1 VVIKSKK
8 IKKMK
13 ISALKIKG
21 FRSFGPEEVIIP
33 IDEKLVGFIG
43 LNSAGKTTSLEALR
57 KLFGQSL
64 IDKEIFRQDFHVG
77 KEEKLDEITERTLSI
92 EVRIDFDEE
101 EKDGIPHFFS
111 DMVVDEEDGNPYLRL
126 RVEANWKKSDY
137 EPEGEIDNK
146 VYVIKVAEGTAE
158 EEGSKQIFPNHFRRL
173 IQIIYVPAIRRPAE
187 QLKYVSGSILFRV
200 LKKIKW
206 DDSFKAEFDG
216 KIEEI
221 NNAFKSLSEF
231 STVQNSITEFW
242 QQFHKDE
249 RYKDTTLGFGGSDF
263 DSILKKLEI
272 SFSPSGTHK
281 AYKIDELGEGYRSLF
296 YLTLVCALLEI
307 EEKLAE
313 NDDEENIGINR
324 PLLTILAIE
333 EPENHIAPQLL
344 GRVIKILK
352 TIASKDNSQVFI
364 SSHTPAIVKRL
375 NPESILHFRI
385 TNKYETE
392 VNKIL
397 LPEKTDEAYKYVK
410 EAVHNYPELYF
421 ARLVVIGEGDSEEV
435 IFNRLMEVMEVDFD
449 DNIINFAPL
458 GHRFVHH
465 IWRLLETLHIPYVT
479 LLDLDQEREGG
490 GWGRIKYAAKQLI
503 KIGIKKEE
511 LLKLSDDSILSDKAL
526 NDMHTW
532 SLLEK
537 DSIKNLNGWVDYLKK
552 YNIFYSNPLDLD
564 FLMLTHYQE
573 FYKKA
578 IPKNG
583 GPQIPDETK
592 EAKKF
597 NEKVTTSIQ
606 ATLKSEKSTGD
617 TYSEDEKKLMIW
629 YNYHFLGRGK
639 PTTHI
644 QVLSSMTDKEIKN
657 NLPQVFT
664 EIFDCIS
671 SLLNPDE
678 ANEAN

>member
-1 VVIKSKK
+1 
-8 IKKMK
+8 MK

-21 FRSFGPEEVIIP
+21 FRSFGPDEVNIP

-43 LNSAGKTTSLEALR
+43 LNSAGKTTSLEAMR

-64 IDKEIFRQDFHVG
+64 ADREIFRQDFHIG
-77 KEEKLDEITERTLSI
+77 KDENLDEITERVLSI
-92 EVRIDFDEE
+92 EARIDFDDE
-101 EKDGIPHFFS
+101 EKEAVPHFFS
-111 DMVVDEEDGNPYLRL
+111 DMVVDEEDKNPYLRL
-126 RVEANWKKSDY
+126 RLEATWEKSDY
-137 EPEGEIDNK
+137 EPEGEVDYK
-146 VYVIKVAEGTAE
+146 VYFIKVAEGTLE
-158 EEGSKQIFPNHFRRL
+158 EEDSKQIFPNHFRRL
-173 IQIIYVPAIRRPAE
+173 IQILYVPAIRRPAE

-206 DDSFKAEFDG
+206 DDAFKAEFDG
-216 KIEEI
+216 KINEI
-221 NNAFKSLSEF
+221 NDAFRGLSEF
-231 STVQNSITEFW
+231 STVQTSITEFW
-242 QQFHKDE
+242 QLFHKDE
-249 RYKDTTLGFGGSDF
+249 RYKDTSLGFGGSDF

-272 SFSPSGTHK
+272 SFSPTGTHK
-281 AYKIDELGEGYRSLF
+281 TYKIDELGEGYRSLF
-296 YLTLVCALLEI
+296 YLTLVCALLDI

-313 NDDEENIGINR
+313 NEDEGNIGINR

-352 TIASKDNSQVFI
+352 TIASKDNSQVLL

-385 TNKYETE
+385 TEKYETE

-397 LPEKTDEAYKYVK
+397 LPKKTDEAYKYVK

-449 DNIINFAPL
+449 DNIITFAPL
-458 GHRFVHH
+458 GHRFVNH
-465 IWRLLETLHIPYVT
+465 IWKLLETLHIPYVT
-479 LLDLDQEREGG
+479 LLDLDVEREGG
-490 GWGRIKYAAKQLI
+490 GWGRIKYALKQLI
-503 KIGIKKEE
+503 SIGTKKEE
-511 LLKLSDDSILSDKAL
+511 LLELSDDSILSDDAL
-526 NDMHTW
+526 NNMHTW

-537 DSIKNLNGWVDYLKK
+537 DSIKNLNGWADYLKK

-564 FLMLTHYQE
+564 FLMLTHYPE

-583 GPQIPDETK
+583 GPQIPDETT
-592 EAKKF
+592 EIEKF
-597 NEKVTTSIQ
+597 KEKVTASIQ
-606 ATLKSEKSTGD
+606 ATLKSEKATAE

-644 QVLSSMTDKEIKN
+644 QVLSSMTDEEIKD
-657 NLPQVFT
+657 NLPKVFT
-664 EIFDCIS
+664 EIFDTIS
-671 SLLNPDE
+671 SLLKTQ
-678 ANEAN
+678 